1 MVAERAGSHLPADD
15 IPLRPAAGVAP
26 VGQGARVWTPASI
39 AGCVILVLAWGLFPV
54 AVKVGTGSIPPFLLA
69 GVRFALASAVLM
81 GAAVATRQPL
91 RLDRHE
97 ARRMVLLA
105 LAVIVAPSACFFWA
119 IQYAPAG
126 VLATLW
132 GTSPLFT
139 ALFMFRSSDS
149 GNEARGWG
157 AWLGLVAGFAGAV
170 VIFYG
175 GAGKVGTGALTPVAE
190 GVMLLGTAVYG
201 WSLRGAKRS
210 AGEIPLLP
218 MTAWQLG
225 IGGVGLLAL
234 SALFERGMS
243 VRLTPLN
250 LGILA
255 YLALGCGCLT
265 FGLTFWLIRRI
276 GAVRTAFT
284 AFLEPGVTLVLA
296 ALLLG
301 EPITLA
307 KVGGMGLVVIGL
319 IFVSLA

>member
-1 MVAERAGSHLPADD
+1 M
-15 IPLRPAAGVAP
+15 
-26 VGQGARVWTPASI
+26 
-39 AGCVILVLAWGLFPV
+39 LVLAWGLFPV
-54 AVKVGTGSIPPFLLA
+54 AVKVGTGTIPPFLLA

-81 GAAVATRQPL
+81 GVTAAARQRL
-91 RLDRHE
+91 RLTRHE
-97 ARRMVLLA
+97 LRQMALLA

-119 IQYAPAG
+119 IRYAPAG

-139 ALFMFRSSDS
+139 ALFMLRSTDRV
-149 GNEARGWG
+149 NEARGWR
-157 AWLGLVAGFAGAV
+157 AWLGLLAGFAGAV
-170 VIFYG
+170 VILQG
-175 GAGKVGTGALTPVAE
+175 SAGTVGSGPLTPVAE
-190 GVMLLGTAVYG
+190 GVMLLGTAIFG

-210 AGEIPLLP
+210 AGVVPLLS

-234 SALFERGMS
+234 SALFERGMA
-243 VRLTPLN
+243 VQLTAQN

-255 YLALGCGCLT
+255 YLTLGCGCLT

-284 AFLEPGVTLVLA
+284 AFLEPGITLVLA
-296 ALLLG
+296 AFLLG

-307 KVGGMGLVVIGL
+307 KVAGLVLVVTGL
-319 IFVSLA
+319 VCVSLA